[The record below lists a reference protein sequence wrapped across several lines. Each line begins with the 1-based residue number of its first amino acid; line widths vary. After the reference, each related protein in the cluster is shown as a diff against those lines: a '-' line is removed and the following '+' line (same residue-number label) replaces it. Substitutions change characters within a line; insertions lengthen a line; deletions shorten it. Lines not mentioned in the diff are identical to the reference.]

1 VESPKLSKELADYLQ
16 RHPFLI
22 AKLYGVTYNIETR
35 WYADGRVETEK
46 MPKPALGPIPDEYL
60 WSLCRL
66 EDTAAPFANMN
77 AKLSATGFLSAI
89 TARMKQAI
97 LSLLLK

>member
-1 VESPKLSKELADYLQ
+1 MESPKLSKELADYFQ

-35 WYADGRVETEK
+35 WYMDGRVETEK
-46 MPKPALGPIPDEYL
+46 MPKPAIGPIPDEYL
-60 WSLCRL
+60 WSLCHL

-77 AKLSATGFLSAI
+77 AKLSVTEFLSAI
-89 TARMKQAI
+89 TGKMKRAI
-97 LSLLLK
+97 LSRLQK